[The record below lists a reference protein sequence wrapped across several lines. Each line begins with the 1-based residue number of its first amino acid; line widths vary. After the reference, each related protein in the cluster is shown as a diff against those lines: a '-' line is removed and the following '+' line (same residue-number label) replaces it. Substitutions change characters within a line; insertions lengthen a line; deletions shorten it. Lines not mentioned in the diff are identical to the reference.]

1 MKFEKKFNIK
11 EAFLKLYPNHD
22 KDKCYISDEENK
34 LTIEYSICILLDSG
48 FDMRIVKNDGLGD
61 FIIYEGMQPFSQED
75 FDAVI
80 VPLLTHD
87 HHHEADNLVIE
98 REGRVVYNGPKNSKA
113 EAMANPS
120 KTTLDRVN
128 NFLTNQEI
136 RYYKNQEK

>member
-1 MKFEKKFNIK
+1 MKFEKKFNIQ

-22 KDKCYISDEENK
+22 TDKCYISDEENK

>member
-1 MKFEKKFNIK
+1 MKFEKKFNIQ
-11 EAFLKLYPNHD
+11 EAFLNIYPNHD
-22 KDKCYISDEENK
+22 CNKCCIFDREHN
-34 LTIEYSICILLDSG
+34 LVIEYSICIFLKSG
-48 FDMRIVKNDGLGD
+48 FDMRIVKNDGIGD

-80 VPLLTHD
+80 VPLLTHN

-120 KTTLDRVN
+120 KATLDRVN
-128 NFLTNQEI
+128 NFLTDQEI
-136 RYYKNQEK
+136 RYFKN